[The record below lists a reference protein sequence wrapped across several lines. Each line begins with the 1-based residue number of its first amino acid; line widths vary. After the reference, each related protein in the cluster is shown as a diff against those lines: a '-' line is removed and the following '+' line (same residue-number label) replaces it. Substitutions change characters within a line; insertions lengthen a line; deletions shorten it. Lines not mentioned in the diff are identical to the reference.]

1 MNENNSVQKVERI
14 YQNLRVKADIERV
27 EYIDT
32 ENVVIWLSN
41 EGKIKYYR
49 DGETGKIIQD
59 TFRSDD
65 PNTAWESVAVGGEE
79 DNVKAFAL
87 DWVEWYINAS
97 IQEVVSDDFSRY
109 LLRDR

>member
-14 YQNLRVKADIERV
+14 YQKLRVKADIERV

-59 TFRSDD
+59 TFKPND
-65 PNTAWESVAVGGEE
+65 PDTAWESVEVGGE
-79 DNVKAFAL
+79 DDSVRAFAL
-87 DWVEWYINAS
+87 DWIEWYINAT
-97 IQEVVSDDFSRY
+97 IEEVMRDDFSRY
-109 LLRDR
+109 LLSGR